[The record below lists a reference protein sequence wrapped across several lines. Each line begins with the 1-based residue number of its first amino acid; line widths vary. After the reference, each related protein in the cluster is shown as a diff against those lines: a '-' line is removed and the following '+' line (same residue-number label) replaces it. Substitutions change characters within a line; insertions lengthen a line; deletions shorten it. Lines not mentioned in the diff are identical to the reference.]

1 MTKKLRLGIV
11 GLDHWYAG
19 LAMADEVSRS
29 DAYELVAI
37 AHRHEQRGRETAEK
51 HRAEFMTDYQALA
64 SRSDLD
70 VIATACYT
78 SENAAIVA
86 AAAKAGSHILSVKPI
101 AMTVAQADEIRAA
114 VKAAGVKFMSFE
126 SGYRINPTFKQIKE
140 WVDAGR
146 IGKVVSAYT
155 VLRSGLPTQEWPGVQ
170 GRTWWLDATKSP
182 GGGWIDHS
190 IYHVDFLRWLLDDEV
205 AQVGGEVANLR
216 HTDIA
221 PLEDYGSAQLTF
233 RGGAK
238 ATVEVTWTGTPGAG
252 LNRIDIV
259 GTEGQ
264 IIWDPSVSGKVAI
277 VGKGDLPGWVL
288 VNAPA
293 RSAATAGHLAEVLA
307 GGGDTAG
314 TIDDAR
320 ANLAVCETF
329 YRAAQRHSALKP

>member
-1 MTKKLRLGIV
+1 MTKKLRLAIV

-19 LAMADEVSRS
+19 LAMADEISRS

-37 AHRHEQRGRETAEK
+37 AHRHEQRGRETAAK
-51 HRAEFMTDYQALA
+51 HGAEFTTDYQALA

-70 VIATACYT
+70 VVATACYS
-78 SENAAIVA
+78 SENAALVS
-86 AAAKAGSHILSVKPI
+86 AAAKAGSHVLSVKPI
-101 AMTVAQADEIRAA
+101 AMTVAQADEVRAA
-114 VKAAGVKFMSFE
+114 VNAAGVKFMSFE

-140 WVDAGR
+140 WVDVGR
-146 IGKVVSAYT
+146 IGRVVSAYT

-170 GRTWWLDATKSP
+170 GRTWWLDPTKSP

-190 IYHVDFLRWLLDDEV
+190 IYHVDFLRWLLADEV
-205 AQVGGEVANLR
+205 ASVGGEVANLK
-216 HTDIA
+216 HKDIA

-238 ATVEVTWTGTPGAG
+238 ATIEVTWTGTPGAG

-264 IIWDPSVSGKVAI
+264 IIWDPSVSGKVAV

-293 RSAATAGHLAEVLA
+293 RSAASGGHMAEA
-307 GGGDTAG
+307 IAADTQTAG
-314 TIDDAR
+314 TVDDAR
-320 ANLAVCETF
+320 ANLAVCEAF
-329 YRAAQRHSALKP
+329 YRAAREAKAVQL

>member
-19 LAMADEVSRS
+19 LAIAEEVSRS
-29 DAYELVAI
+29 EAYELVGI
-37 AHRHEQRGRETAEK
+37 AHRHEQRGREAAEK
-51 HRAEFMTDYQALA
+51 YRAEFTTDYRALA
-64 SRSDLD
+64 GRSDLD
-70 VIATACYT
+70 VVATACYT
-78 SENAAIVA
+78 SENSGLAI
-86 AAAKAGSHILSVKPI
+86 AAAKAGSHVLSVKPI
-101 AMTVAQADEIRAA
+101 AMTVAQADEVRAA

-170 GRTWWLDATKSP
+170 ARTWWLDAAKSP

-190 IYHVDFLRWLLDDEV
+190 IYHVDFLRWLLGDEV
-205 AQVGGEVANLR
+205 ARVGGEVANLK
-216 HTDIA
+216 HADIA

-288 VNAPA
+288 ISAPP
-293 RSAATAGHLAEVLA
+293 RAAASGAHMAEVLA
-307 GGGDTAG
+307 AGGETAG
-314 TIDDAR
+314 TVEDAR
-320 ANLAVCETF
+320 ANLAVCEAF
-329 YRAAQRHSALKP
+329 YRGAREGKVVEL